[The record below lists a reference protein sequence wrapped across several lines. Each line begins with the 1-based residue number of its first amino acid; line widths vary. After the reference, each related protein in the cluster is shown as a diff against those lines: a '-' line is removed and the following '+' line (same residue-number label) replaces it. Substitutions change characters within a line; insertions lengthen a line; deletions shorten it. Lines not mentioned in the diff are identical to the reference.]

1 MGTYVI
7 LQCELFNA
15 INSSMLITV
24 SYSLHFTSPTLM
36 WDYVKIQHPPILCK
50 SALPRVDDSTPT
62 TLKDPGRG
70 LKHATVVG
78 RCLQPLAH
86 QVSCCFLA
94 RL

>member
-36 WDYVKIQHPPILCK
+36 WDYVKIQHPQFCVNLHFPE
-50 SALPRVDDSTPT
+50 STI
-62 TLKDPGRG
+62 
-70 LKHATVVG
+70 
-78 RCLQPLAH
+78 QPPQRWKIRAE
-86 QVSCCFLA
+86 A
-94 RL
+94 